1 MHLSSIKHP
10 EKWTLS
16 ILSGLFM
23 FVVLY
28 VYKGYNIDQIDSLSG
43 HSLLVRAI
51 AFGLLTSLVFYL
63 GEFHVKRLIRPFSV
77 LQKIAFLL
85 GEVIICL
92 NLIFLLF
99 NYFWN
104 WTELYWSSYLMF
116 WYEFP
121 LVVIFPI
128 LFSLLIGQN
137 RHSATQKD
145 DYLVITSENGKE
157 HFRVKPQQLLYLKST
172 DNYVE
177 IFHLSNGQVKAHL
190 LRKSFKEIEQEY
202 PSSPYLVRSHRSYMV
217 NPQNVD
223 HTEHKGKSMKLTIAG
238 AEIPVSGSYLHHFQ

>member
-1 MHLSSIKHP
+1 MKIKAS
-10 EKWTLS
+10 KAQWLLVIT
-16 ILSGLFM
+16 SGLFLG
-23 FVVLY
+23 FVLF
-28 VYKGYNIDQIDSLSG
+28 VYRAFGIYQGASFSG
-43 HSLLVRAI
+43 HSLFER
-51 AFGLLTSLVFYL
+51 VFL
-63 GEFHVKRLIRPFSV
+63 FSV
-77 LQKIAFLL
+77 LVSFVFALNEFLL
-85 GEVIICL
+85 KPRFDLKTTGRYTIWVVWEIWTAGTATH
-92 NLIFLLF
+92 LLF